1 MSKIVLSILFLLIT
15 LFAFPQRV
23 GLVLSGGGAKG
34 IAHIGLI
41 KVLEDHNIPI
51 DYITGTSIGAI
62 IGGLYAAGYSPE
74 EMLELFNSDDFKL
87 WSTGKI
93 DKEDLYYF
101 KQKDELPNWMKVDVT
116 KKADKIK
123 VIFPINLI
131 PEQQMDFAFL
141 QLMARTTAA
150 CDGDFDSLM
159 VPFRCISTD
168 IYHGKAVIHK
178 SGDVGEAIRASMT
191 FPLVFKP
198 IEMNG
203 MFLFDGGMVN
213 NFPTDVMTNDFA
225 PDIIIGHKVSNLGD
239 MPDKDDFVKQIEAMV
254 TQITDY
260 EIPDSAGILLESKL
274 DDVGLL
280 DFPKANY
287 TYSRGIETAL
297 QEIDSIEK
305 IVTRRVPLAEVQAK
319 RDEFKK
325 RQPSLIFNN
334 VQVEGIE
341 NDRQRKYII
350 QSIKSREK
358 VIDMS
363 ELKESYFRLISDEHI
378 KSIQPKA
385 YFNKRTGLFDLSLKV
400 EPRKPFDADFGGHLS
415 TRANTFGYIGL
426 NYKTFNQFSFNFSGN
441 VFFGKFYNSL
451 MAGARVDAPTLT
463 PFFVSAS
470 FTLNSWDYLST
481 STDLI
486 FNDIKSSYVIQNENN
501 FRFEAGYPYAK
512 KGLIDFGLSFSTSTD
527 KYYQT
532 LVFNQGDELDLT
544 TFDNFST
551 YIRIDKKSFDY
562 RQFPVEG
569 GRKMFIIRYVDGT
582 ELFDPG
588 TTAPIA
594 KKFEQKHSYIQLL
607 GVYDQYFK
615 LNKYWSLGAFFEGS
629 FNNKKFFSNY
639 TSSVITAPAFN
650 PTPNSKSLFIQ
661 NFRANQY
668 LAVGGKVIYKIND
681 DLHLRTEAYGFAPVQ
696 RLEAGENYIARYNEK
711 IFSRVYLMGMGAL
724 VYQTPVGPVSV
735 EMNYYDKPGDKWF
748 FSVNFGY
755 MLFNKRG
762 F

>member
-1 MSKIVLSILFLLIT
+1 MPRIILSIILLFAT
-15 LFAFPQRV
+15 LAAFPQRV

-123 VIFPINLI
+123 VVFPINLI

-141 QLMARTTAA
+141 QLMAQTTAA
-150 CDGDFDSLM
+150 CNGNFDSLM
-159 VPFRCISTD
+159 VPFRCVSTD

-178 SGDVGEAIRASMT
+178 SGDLGEAIRASMT

-213 NFPTDVMTNDFA
+213 NFPTDVMSQDFG

-254 TQITDY
+254 TQLTDY
-260 EIPDSAGILLESKL
+260 EIPDSVGMLLESKL
-274 DDVGLL
+274 DDVSLL

-297 QEIDSIEK
+297 LQIDSIEK
-305 IVTRRVPLAEVQAK
+305 RVTRRVPVAEVEK
-319 RDEFKK
+319 RREEFKLK
-325 RQPSLIFNN
+325 HPTLYFNN
-334 VQVEGIE
+334 IQVEGIE
-341 NDRQRKYII
+341 NDRQRKFII
-350 QSIKSREK
+350 QSIKNREK
-358 VIDMS
+358 IIDMK
-363 ELKESYFRLISDEHI
+363 ELKESYFKLISDEHI

-385 YFNKRTGLFDLSLKV
+385 YYNNKTGYFDLSMKV
-400 EPRKPFDADFGGHLS
+400 EPRKPFDVDFGGHLS
-415 TRANTFGYIGL
+415 TRANTFGYLGL
-426 NYKTFNQFSFNFSGN
+426 NYKTFNEFSFSFSGN

-451 MAGARVDAPTLT
+451 MVGTRIDAPTLT

-470 FTLNSWDYLST
+470 YTLNSWDYLTT

-486 FNDIKSSYVIQNENN
+486 FNDIKSSYVVQNEQNI
-501 FRFEAGYPYAK
+501 RVEGGYPYAK
-512 KGLIDFGLSFSTSTD
+512 KGLIDFGLSFSTSRD

-544 TFDNFST
+544 TFESFSS
-551 YIRIDKKSFDY
+551 YIRIDKKNFDY
-562 RQFPVEG
+562 KQFPTDG
-569 GRKMFIIRYVDGT
+569 GRKMFVIRYVDGV
-582 ELFDPG
+582 ELFNPG

-594 KKFEQKHSYIQLL
+594 VKSEQNHNYFQITGL
-607 GVYDQYFK
+607 YDQFFK
-615 LNKYWSLGAFFEGS
+615 INRYWSLGAFFEGT
-629 FNNKKFFSNY
+629 FNNKKLFSNY
-639 TSSVITAPAFN
+639 TSAVITAPAFQ

-668 LAVGGKVIYKIND
+668 LAAGGKLIYRVTD
-681 DLHLRTEAYGFAPVQ
+681 DLHLRTEAYGFVPVQ
-696 RLEAGENYIARYNEK
+696 RLEAGENFIATYNNK
-711 IFSRVYLMGMGAL
+711 ILSRVYLMGVGAA